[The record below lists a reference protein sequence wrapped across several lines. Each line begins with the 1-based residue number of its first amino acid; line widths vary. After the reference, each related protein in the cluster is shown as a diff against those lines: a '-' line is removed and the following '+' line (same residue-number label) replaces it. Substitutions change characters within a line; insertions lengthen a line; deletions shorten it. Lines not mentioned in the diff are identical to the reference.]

1 MCDNAARSYISESKY
16 MEQVLPRNG
25 EKREALRVKGQFW
38 TPEWVADAMVAYV
51 LRDGATQIFDP
62 AVGEG
67 VFFHAAKRLVQ
78 SRGQEIVLRGT
89 ELDAHLI
96 EHKLP
101 VDFSASELDGI
112 AHRDFVL
119 EPPQEQFSAI
129 VANPPYIRHHRLS
142 PAYKKGLKE
151 FVESFLD
158 CKIDGRA
165 GLHIYFLLRALQL
178 LKPEGRLAFIVPS
191 DTFEGVFSPSL
202 WGWISRK
209 YLIESVVTFT
219 SEATPFPGV
228 DTNAVIVCIRNLPPV
243 TEYFWAQC
251 SQANSPILKQWLG
264 GDLGIGVSP
273 FLQIERRKVGEWVS
287 RGLARSHTPST
298 EEFASLGDLVK
309 VMRGVATGANE
320 YFFLTQLQARE
331 LRISEEFL
339 RLAVGRTRDVDS
351 AELTAESMVALS
363 TKGRPTLL
371 FSPDGRVMNDFPEAV
386 RAYLEKGE
394 MLDFSSRTLIA
405 TRRPWYKMEC
415 RVPPPFLFAYLGRR
429 NVRFIRNRV
438 GVIPLTGFLCIYPKN
453 QSGEHI
459 EKLWQLF
466 KHPEMLDGLAS
477 VGKSYGS
484 GAIKVEPRSLERLP
498 IPKRLLMQFGLIPLD
513 AQQLE
518 KHQLSLLLEEAA

>member
-1 MCDNAARSYISESKY
+1 MCDNTTINYIFESKY

-38 TPEWVADAMVAYV
+38 TPAWVADAMVAYV
-51 LRDGATQIFDP
+51 LHDGATQIFDP

-78 SRGQEIVLRGT
+78 SRGQEILLRGT
-89 ELDAHLI
+89 ELDSQLI
-96 EHKLP
+96 EHKLA
-101 VDFSASELDGI
+101 VDFSGCELAGI

-119 EPPQEQFSAI
+119 EPPQEQFEAI

-142 PAYKKGLKE
+142 PEYKKGLKQ

-178 LKPEGRLAFIVPS
+178 LKPSGRLAFIVPS
-191 DTFEGVFSPSL
+191 DTFEGVFSTAL
-202 WGWISRK
+202 WGWIARK

-243 TEYFWAQC
+243 GEYFWAQC

-264 GDLGIGVSP
+264 SELGSGVSP
-273 FLQIERRKVGEWVS
+273 FLQIERRNVREWVS

-298 EEFASLGDLVK
+298 EEFSCLGDLVR

-320 YFFLTQLQARE
+320 YFFLTQSQARE
-331 LRISEEFL
+331 LRIPEEFL
-339 RLAVGRTRDVDS
+339 RLAVGRTRDVNS

-371 FSPDGRVMNDFPEAV
+371 FSPDGRAMSDFPEAV
-386 RAYLEKGE
+386 QEYLKKGE

-405 TRRPWYKMEC
+405 TRRPWYKMES
-415 RVPPPFLFAYLGRR
+415 RMPPPFLFAYLGRR

-438 GVIPLTGFLCIYPKN
+438 GAIPLTGFLCVYPKKPD
-453 QSGEHI
+453 SEYL
-459 EKLWQLF
+459 EKLWRLF

-477 VGKSYGS
+477 VGKSYGG

-498 IPKRLLMQFGLIPLD
+498 IPKRLLEQFGLVSVD
-513 AQQLE
+513 A
-518 KHQLSLLLEEAA
+518 HPFGSSAF

>member
-1 MCDNAARSYISESKY
+1 MK
-16 MEQVLPRNG
+16 QVLPRNG

-38 TPEWVADAMVAYV
+38 TPAWVADAMVAFV

-67 VFFHAAKRLVQ
+67 AFFHAAKRLVE
-78 SRGQEIVLRGT
+78 SRGQEIMLRGT

-101 VDFSASELDGI
+101 VDFSAHELAGI
-112 AHRDFVL
+112 ANQDFVL
-119 EPPQEQFSAI
+119 EPPQEQFEAI

-142 PAYKKGLKE
+142 PAYKKGLKL

-178 LKPEGRLAFIVPS
+178 LKPAGRLAFIVPS

-202 WGWISRK
+202 WGWISGK

-228 DTNAVIVCIRNLPPV
+228 DTNAVIVCIQNLPPG
-243 TEYFWAQC
+243 EHYYWAQC
-251 SQANSPILKQWLG
+251 SQANSPMLKQWLG
-264 GDLGIGVSP
+264 SELGCGVNP
-273 FLQIERRKVGEWVS
+273 FLRIERRNVREWVF
-287 RGLARSHTPST
+287 RGLARGHTPST

-320 YFFLTQLQARE
+320 YFFLTQSQARE

-363 TKGRPTLL
+363 ARGRPTLL
-371 FSPDGRVMNDFPEAV
+371 FSPDGRAMNDFPESV
-386 RAYLEKGE
+386 QEYLNKGE

-405 TRRPWYKMEC
+405 TRRPWYKMES
-415 RVPPPFLFAYLGRR
+415 RMPPPFLFAYLGRR
-429 NVRFIRNRV
+429 NVRFIRNLV
-438 GVIPLTGFLCIYPKN
+438 GAIPLTGFLCVYPKN
-453 QSGEHI
+453 PASEHI

-466 KHPEMLDGLAS
+466 KHPEILDGLAS
-477 VGKSYGS
+477 VGKSYGG

-498 IPKRLLMQFGLIPLD
+498 IPKRLLEQFGLISVNVHQ
-513 AQQLE
+513 AE
-518 KHQLSLLLEEAA
+518 KHQMSLMLEEAA